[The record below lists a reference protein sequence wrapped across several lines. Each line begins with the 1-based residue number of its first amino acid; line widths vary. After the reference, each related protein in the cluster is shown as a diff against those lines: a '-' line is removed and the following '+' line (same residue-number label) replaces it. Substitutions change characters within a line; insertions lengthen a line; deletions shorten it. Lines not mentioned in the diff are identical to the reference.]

1 MPAYNTTKR
10 DEVMYAT
17 IIHLAERWV
26 PLVGQEVLK
35 EEFAED
41 QLMADTENS
50 NEIGFIYS
58 LL

>member
-41 QLMADTENS
+41 QLMEET
-50 NEIGFIYS
+50 EIGIEGGVQKS
-58 LL
+58 